1 MTKEQIKKHKKVM
14 LWFINNPDKGV
25 WCNIGTNKNADWVLA
40 YTPKFNVAIK
50 YIKNDEYA
58 EFRKA
63 EADGKTIQFYTPN
76 HYGKTIEERNNFTEW
91 EDCTME
97 MFDNSLQ
104 YSDTEFRIKPDV

>member
-1 MTKEQIKKHKKVM
+1 MMSRDIIKKHKNVM
-14 LWFINNPDKGV
+14 LWFIANPEKDV
-25 WCNIGTNKNADWVLA
+25 WGRDDNSDNWTLTD
-40 YTPKFNVAIK
+40 TPVFSLGSTFVQ
-50 YIKNDEYA
+50 NDEYA